1 MRCSI
6 LSILA
11 GSLLVSS
18 VVAEFTYTATV
29 LQDGQEVDASEALEF
44 LSVSPRTRLPNSNA
58 APPPPGGPSKR
69 ENLNAEWCGASQRAP
84 LGDSISSVFA
94 YFSVPDLTLRA
105 GQGTPQYASSW
116 VGIDGLTCTSV
127 LLQAG
132 VSTQITANGTQT
144 TATWFEWYPDVAYTI
159 AGFPGRFS
167 PSLVF
172 RAQPMRRG
180 RIKPRSLLTPN
191 SV

>member
-11 GSLLVSS
+11 GSLLASS
-18 VVAEFTYTATV
+18 AVAEFTYTATV
-29 LQDGQEVDASEALEF
+29 LQDGQEVDASSALEF
-44 LSVSPRTRLPNSNA
+44 LSVNPRTRLPNSNA
-58 APPPPGGPSKR
+58 APASEPSKR
-69 ENLNAEWCGASQRAP
+69 DNLNAEWCGASQKAP

-167 PSLVF
+167 LLPVP
-172 RAQPMRRG
+172 RAKAMHRG
-180 RIKPRSLLTPN
+180 GDQLK
-191 SV
+191 SVL

>member
-11 GSLLVSS
+11 GSLLASS
-18 VVAEFTYTATV
+18 AVAEFTYTATV

-44 LSVSPRTRLPNSNA
+44 LSVTPRTRLPN
-58 APPPPGGPSKR
+58 APPASEPSKR
-69 ENLNAEWCGASQRAP
+69 DNLNAEWCGASQRAP
-84 LGDSISSVFA
+84 FGDSISSVFA

-132 VSTQITANGTQT
+132 VSTQISANGSQT

-159 AGFPGRFS
+159 AGFPGRLS
-167 PSLVF
+167 PSSLP
-172 RAQPMRRG
+172 RAKAMDWG
-180 RIKPRSLLTPN
+180 RIKPWSFLTLN